1 LDFGQDKNSTVSSME
16 YAPKDKLSASINT
29 QVNEEGILNL
39 SIDGR
44 LDSYTTGEVW
54 KDAILALEHSSPKKI
69 IVDASGINYCD
80 GSGIALF
87 VKLRE
92 HQEKTGGKFEVQ
104 GLSSEFQHLLD
115 LFPPE
120 EFQEPEVE
128 KPKAPSLPEEV
139 GQATVGFWQD
149 VSAHIIFIGE
159 AGIAL
164 VRAIFN
170 PWQIRWKDVFLTAE
184 KIGVNAL
191 SIIAVINFLIGLV
204 LAYQSAIPL
213 QKYGGQLFIA
223 DLLVLSIFREL
234 GPLMTAVMVAGRTS
248 SAFAAELGTMKVN
261 EEIDALT
268 TMGLDPVR
276 FLVVPRVIAAIFM
289 IPVLTVFG
297 DLFGLIGGGVVMLSL
312 GFPLV
317 TYVNEMV
324 SAATYIDLLVGLFK
338 SVFFAVIIA
347 GIGCFEG
354 LRTKT
359 GAAAVGDSAT
369 SAVVSGIILVI
380 ILDGIFGVVFYYV
393 GI

>member
-1 LDFGQDKNSTVSSME
+1 ME

-128 KPKAPSLPEEV
+128 KPKAASLPEEV
-139 GQATVGFWQD
+139 GQATVGFWED

-159 AGIAL
+159 AGVAVL
-164 VRAIFN
+164 HSVFN

-289 IPVLTVFG
+289 IPILTVFG

-312 GFPLV
+312 GFPPV
-317 TYVNEMV
+317 TYVNEMT

-369 SAVVSGIILVI
+369 SAVVSSIILVI
-380 ILDGIFGVVFYYV
+380 VLDGIFGVVFYYV

>member
-1 LDFGQDKNSTVSSME
+1 ME

-128 KPKAPSLPEEV
+128 KPKAASLPEEV

-149 VSAHIIFIGE
+149 VSAHIIFIGA

>member
-1 LDFGQDKNSTVSSME
+1 ME

-380 ILDGIFGVVFYYV
+380 VLDGIFGVVFYYV

>member
-1 LDFGQDKNSTVSSME
+1 MS
-16 YAPKDKLSASINT
+16 YAPKDKHSASINT

-54 KDAILALEHSSPKKI
+54 KEAILALEHSSPKNI

-87 VKLRE
+87 VRLRE
-92 HQEKTGGKFEVQ
+92 LQEKTGGKFEVRD
-104 GLSSEFQHLLD
+104 LADDFQRLLD
-115 LFPPE
+115 LFPPG
-120 EFQEPEVE
+120 EFKEPEVE
-128 KPKAPSLPEEV
+128 KPKAASLPEEV

-159 AGIAL
+159 AGVAL
-164 VRAIFN
+164 VRTLFN

-234 GPLMTAVMVAGRTS
+234 GPLMTAVMVAGRTI

-297 DLFGLIGGGVVMLSL
+297 DLFGLIGGGVVMFSL

-324 SAATYIDLLVGLFK
+324 SAATYIDLVVGLFK
-338 SVFFAVIIA
+338 SIFFAIIIA

-380 ILDGIFGVVFYYV
+380 VLDGIFGVVFYYV

>member
-1 LDFGQDKNSTVSSME
+1 ME

-128 KPKAPSLPEEV
+128 KPKAASLPEEV

>member
-1 LDFGQDKNSTVSSME
+1 MS

-54 KDAILALEHSSPKKI
+54 KEAILALEHSSPKKI

-87 VKLRE
+87 VKLRQF
-92 HQEKTGGKFEVQ
+92 QERTRGEFEVRD
-104 GLSSEFQHLLD
+104 LADDFQCLLD
-115 LFPPE
+115 LFPPG
-120 EFQEPEVE
+120 EFKEPEEE
-128 KPKAPSLPEEV
+128 KTKPTGLPEDV
-139 GQATVGFWQD
+139 GRATVGFWED

-159 AGIAL
+159 AGVAVL
-164 VRAIFN
+164 HSVFN

-289 IPVLTVFG
+289 IPVLTAFG

-312 GFPLV
+312 GFPPV

-380 ILDGIFGVVFYYV
+380 VLDGIFGVVFYYV

>member
-1 LDFGQDKNSTVSSME
+1 MS
-16 YAPKDKLSASINT
+16 YAHKDKLSASINT
-29 QVNEEGILNL
+29 KVNEEGILNL

-44 LDSYTTGEVW
+44 LDSYTTGKVW
-54 KDAILALEHSSPKKI
+54 KEAILALEHSSPKNI

-87 VKLRE
+87 VRLRE
-92 HQEKTGGKFEVQ
+92 LQEKTGGKFEVQ
-104 GLSSEFQHLLD
+104 GLSSEFQQLLD
-115 LFPPE
+115 LFPPT

-128 KPKAPSLPEEV
+128 KPKAASLPEEV

-159 AGIAL
+159 AGISL
-164 VRAIFN
+164 VRAILN
-170 PWQIRWKDVFLTAE
+170 PLQIRWKDVFLTAE
-184 KIGVNAL
+184 KIGVDAL

-338 SVFFAVIIA
+338 SIFFAVIIA

-380 ILDGIFGVVFYYV
+380 VLDGIFGVVFYYV